1 MTIPNAPIKN
11 TNPPRPD
18 YAWLE
23 RTRRTFQELG
33 TNPDSA
39 ALEGIIAEGQAR
51 LAKVS
56 PDDPLLAGYL
66 RLTIAEAQLDL
77 GLEQEDETERLEGF
91 AAGRKNCEQ
100 AAQEALG
107 AGCGVACNLLPRA
120 ITLLAAL
127 YRAAPQGRDPGLADS
142 LQSIAAQLD
151 EALLEQEY
159 LRQKALDKLES
170 ARLLAAS
177 MGGLALDERRDILA
191 QTAALM
197 LEAGE
202 LYLEAGDLEMV
213 SQVQADLEAVEVAY
227 NDPALPIPHLRLFEK
242 RVDDGDLL
250 PELEEDEDDWEE
262 EDDDEVEEEDRAT
275 RQPPV
280 RLAQQPARKR
290 TSPLRW
296 AISIGGLAIS
306 CLMMLCSGA
315 SLISGFANRSS
326 SSAPP
331 AVSMPV
337 EISEP
342 QVGVNPTQMNQGA
355 SADGV
360 IFYDFSSAQA
370 WPSGSG
376 NNATYGVVDGKYVIE
391 VDGEYGGSE
400 IVIPAGFSPR
410 AIKFDILIPTEYTTG
425 TSSFYVYCYF
435 RDENNYH
442 AFSFLPYNNELYSND
457 VIDGEYLNGVSYPV
471 TSLKAAGS
479 TNQIEVQ
486 CDEYSISVIINGRGE
501 LASVHPEEQA
511 LGPMVISAG
520 GFGFET
526 KGFKALFDN
535 MYVYETSP

>member
-127 YRAAPQGRDPGLADS
+127 YRAAPQGAGPGLADS
-142 LQSIAAQLD
+142 LQSIAAYLD

-159 LRQKALDKLES
+159 LRQKALGKLEN
-170 ARLLAAS
+170 ARLLIAS
-177 MGGLALDERRDILA
+177 LQGLGLDERRAMLA
-191 QTAALM
+191 QAATQLI
-197 LEAGE
+197 ESGE
-202 LYLEAGDLEMV
+202 LYLEAGDLEMTET
-213 SQVQADLEAVEVAY
+213 VQTDLEALEAAY
-227 NDPALPIPHLRLFEK
+227 NDPRLPTPRLRLFEK
-242 RVDDGDLL
+242 PVHIADLL
-250 PELEEDEDDWEE
+250 PGLDEDEE
-262 EDDDEVEEEDRAT
+262 EVEEEDAHEGDEENRVAS
-275 RQPPV
+275 QLPV
-280 RLAQQPARKR
+280 RLARPPARKR

-315 SLISGFANRSS
+315 SLYNDLAKRAPAMGEESILYLTQTAFSAELTPLPQEVGPIADQPLANPNPPEPSQ
-326 SSAPP
+326 APP
-331 AVSMPV
+331 VVSG
-337 EISEP
+337 ISCP
-342 QVGVNPTQMNQGA
+342 GAPASRLKVGEQAMVGDVGGYSLT
-355 SADGV
+355 
-360 IFYDFSSAQA
+360 IYAQPGYQA
-370 WPSGSG
+370 
-376 NNATYGVVDGKYVIE
+376 E
-391 VDGEYGGSE
+391 
-400 IVIPAGFSPR
+400 
-410 AIKFDILIPTEYTTG
+410 
-425 TSSFYVYCYF
+425 
-435 RDENNYH
+435 
-442 AFSFLPYNNELYSND
+442 ELYYLEQD
-457 VIDGEYLNGVSYPV
+457 AMLTIIGGPTCIDNQLWWEINLDQGHTGWAPESSETGDYLLNP
-471 TSLKAAGS
+471 
-479 TNQIEVQ
+479 
-486 CDEYSISVIINGRGE
+486 
-501 LASVHPEEQA
+501 
-511 LGPMVISAG
+511 
-520 GFGFET
+520 
-526 KGFKALFDN
+526 
-535 MYVYETSP
+535 